1 MRPRSRLAWG
11 LIVWGSSP
19 VSHTGLAGHT
29 HQRQVAAQRLR
40 SLLLLSGIPLREGE
54 GEGEGEGEAEAEA
67 EGEGEGEGE
76 GSRVGVT

>member
-54 GEGEGEGEAEAEA
+54 GEGEGEAEAEA
-67 EGEGEGEGE
+67 EGE

>member
-1 MRPRSRLAWG
+1 
-11 LIVWGSSP
+11 

-54 GEGEGEGEAEAEA
+54 GEGEGEAEAEA